1 MDPAP
6 DELAGVVDLFGA
18 LTPSE
23 LRRALAELAFKR
35 GEDDDP
41 DRFGPAVADARQ
53 SYHLV
58 AVDADE
64 AGVDVS
70 EADDPLVVG
79 PVAFP
84 TLPEGARD
92 LPHILDIPERD
103 PDREAVTGAAAT
115 RFRADAAGAIDD
127 GDTERIRT
135 LLDTSYELETW
146 GGMDLSVTRERMD
159 DELTRD
165 R

>member
-1 MDPAP
+1 MDPTP
-6 DELAGVVDLFGA
+6 DDLAGVVDLFGA
-18 LTPSE
+18 LTPAE
-23 LRRALAELAFKR
+23 LRRALGELAFKR
-35 GEDDDP
+35 GQDADP
-41 DRFGPAVADARQ
+41 EQFAGAVADARQ
-53 SYHLV
+53 SYHLI
-58 AVDADE
+58 AVDTGA

-70 EADDPLVVG
+70 DAEELLVVG

-103 PDREAVTGAAAT
+103 PDRDAVRTAAAT
-115 RFRADAAGAIDD
+115 RFRGDAAGAIDD

>member
-18 LTPSE
+18 LTPRE

-35 GEDDDP
+35 GDDDDP
-41 DRFGPAVADARQ
+41 EQFGATVADARQ

-58 AVDADE
+58 AVDTGV
-64 AGVDVS
+64 AGLDDPA
-70 EADDPLVVG
+70 ADDLLVVG

-103 PDREAVTGAAAT
+103 PDREAVTTAATT
-115 RFRADAAGAIDD
+115 RFREDAARAIDD

-135 LLDTSYELETW
+135 LLDISYELETW
-146 GGMDLSVTRERMD
+146 GGMDLSTTRERMD
-159 DELTRD
+159 DELARD